1 MAANYAKVGPEL
13 HEMADEGL
21 VLAARAKA
29 RLGQSLCAAQ
39 HTEGHLQV
47 AGEASDVPQVPAPR
61 GTPSLASC
69 RGRKIRSRHQ
79 SSSDAE
85 RNGLIHERRGR
96 GILRTSDAR
105 SCIDPPLR
113 SARMASKALSRRVA
127 GLYMLWC
134 WMDMQRDE

>member
-29 RLGQSLCAAQ
+29 RLGQSLSAAQ
-39 HTEGHLQV
+39 HTEGHLYRWR
-47 AGEASDVPQVPAPR
+47 GEASDVPRAPAPR
-61 GTPSLASC
+61 GTPSLASR

-85 RNGLIHERRGR
+85 RDGLIHECRGI
-96 GILRTSDAR
+96 GILRSSRLQASADLGSKAAAR
-105 SCIDPPLR
+105 SAHYPCPPGLT
-113 SARMASKALSRRVA
+113 ASS
-127 GLYMLWC
+127 
-134 WMDMQRDE
+134 

>member
-29 RLGQSLCAAQ
+29 RLGQSLSAAQ
-39 HTEGHLQV
+39 HTEGHLYRWR
-47 AGEASDVPQVPAPR
+47 GEASDVPRAPAPR
-61 GTPSLASC
+61 GTPSLASR

-85 RNGLIHERRGR
+85 RDGLIHECRGI
-96 GILRTSDAR
+96 GILRSSYAGF
-105 SCIDPPLR
+105 CITLPLSGR
-113 SARMASKALSRRVA
+113 RNADIPAPVPSRPHILIHR
-127 GLYMLWC
+127 
-134 WMDMQRDE
+134 

>member
-29 RLGQSLCAAQ
+29 RLGQSLSAAQ
-39 HTEGHLQV
+39 HTEGHLYRWR
-47 AGEASDVPQVPAPR
+47 GEASDVPRAPAPR
-61 GTPSLASC
+61 GTPSLASR

-85 RNGLIHERRGR
+85 RDGLIHECRGI
-96 GILRTSDAR
+96 GILRSSLYQCHGSRDNP
-105 SCIDPPLR
+105 D
-113 SARMASKALSRRVA
+113 LSGRGYAPFCCQLATR
-127 GLYMLWC
+127 
-134 WMDMQRDE
+134 